1 MDLRPYRERIDVL
14 DDEIVR
20 LFAQRMEIVEEM
32 MRLKR
37 EAGVGPEDS
46 GREAEV
52 VARLSAQVPV
62 ALRPAVARLY
72 ETIFSI
78 GKNWDER
85 EFFLS
90 LEKLNATNMA
100 TYVCDLCGYEYDP
113 AKGDPDAGIPAGTS
127 FENLPADWVCPLCGA
142 GKGDFSAK

>member
-37 EAGVGPEDS
+37 EAGVAPEDS

-52 VARLSAQVPV
+52 VERLSSQVP
-62 ALRPAVARLY
+62 ASLRPAVARLNGNSSY
-72 ETIFSI
+72 LWR
-78 GKNWDER
+78 N
-85 EFFLS
+85 
-90 LEKLNATNMA
+90 
-100 TYVCDLCGYEYDP
+100 
-113 AKGDPDAGIPAGTS
+113 
-127 FENLPADWVCPLCGA
+127 
-142 GKGDFSAK
+142 